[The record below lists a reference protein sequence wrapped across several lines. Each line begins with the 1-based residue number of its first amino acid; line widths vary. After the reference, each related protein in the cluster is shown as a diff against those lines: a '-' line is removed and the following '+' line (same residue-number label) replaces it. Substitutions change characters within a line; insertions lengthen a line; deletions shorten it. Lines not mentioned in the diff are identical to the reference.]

1 MKSRISIFFLWITVS
16 FSANVLLYAHCCVLL
31 FTTTVISLLSL
42 KGRALYWIVRSLFGM
57 LGIVSVIVCDIFLQL
72 CYRRFFSCHAKF
84 TPKGM
89 RISSFHFKARNCTRQ
104 LSFSFLCNCCWI
116 FFLLVH
122 SWFCYSLVSSVQPN
136 CVSGNNVS
144 RIIHYCVSDLHV
156 ADCHVFCLQCFDAVS
171 WVAGRA
177 SGL

>member
-1 MKSRISIFFLWITVS
+1 MKSRISIFFCGLQCPSQLMSCYLPIVVCC
-16 FSANVLLYAHCCVLL
+16 FSLPLL
-31 FTTTVISLLSL
+31 FLCWVWKVGHFTGSLDHFLVCW
-42 KGRALYWIVRSLFGM
+42 AV
-57 LGIVSVIVCDIFLQL
+57 VIVCDIFLQL

-136 CVSGNNVS
+136 CVSGKNVS

-156 ADCHVFCLQCFDAVS
+156 ADCH
-171 WVAGRA
+171 GR
-177 SGL
+177 